1 MAPRVLIVD
10 DDPAIRL
17 VTKRLLKMLKCD
29 PFEARDG
36 IEGEKIALQI
46 QPDLIL
52 LDIMMPLQDGYETCQ
67 RLRERGFGGPIILFS
82 ALLREN
88 ERGRAQAVG
97 ATSYIQKPITK
108 EELSH
113 YLDGA
118 ILQ

>member
-1 MAPRVLIVD
+1 VM
-10 DDPAIRL
+10 
-17 VTKRLLKMLKCD
+17 
-29 PFEARDG
+29 
-36 IEGEKIALQI
+36 
-46 QPDLIL
+46 PDLIL

-67 RLRERGFGGPIILFS
+67 KLRDQGYTKPIILFS

-108 EELSH
+108 EELSD

-118 ILQ
+118 FSM